1 MGDHRRGGPIDKEI
15 GLVETNRQADSA
27 LAAMDKTVMDA
38 LAYFEG
44 PGFTSKPSVGA
55 WGAWET
61 LCHFLFLH
69 EVAIEGMKSVARGGG
84 PYQMD
89 AAADEL
95 NARAIAK
102 HEGASIPDLI
112 DHLRELETQ
121 LCQAAHNLP
130 NLDAPVI
137 LRVDGTSLTGRQRIE
152 RIDWHWAQHMAELRA
167 AELS

>member
-1 MGDHRRGGPIDKEI
+1 MA
-15 GLVETNRQADSA
+15 TNRQADSA

-44 PGFTSKPSVGA
+44 LGFTSKPSVGV
-55 WGAWET
+55 WGAWEV

-69 EVAIEGMKSVARGGG
+69 EVAIEGVKSVARGGG
-84 PYQMD
+84 PYHMI
-89 AAADEL
+89 AASDEL

-112 DHLRELETQ
+112 DHLRELESQ
-121 LCQAAHNLP
+121 LCQAVHNLP
-130 NLDAPVI
+130 NLDVPVI
-137 LRVDGTSLTGRQRIE
+137 VRFDGTSLTGRQRIE
-152 RIDWHWAQHMAELRA
+152 KIDSHWAQHMAELRP